1 MAIKDRLSGNEAVS
15 IAIKQINPDV
25 VAAFPITP
33 STEIPQFISQ
43 FIANGE
49 MTTVFV
55 PVESE
60 HSSMSACVGSEAA
73 GARSMTATS
82 SCGLAYMHE
91 MLYIAASN
99 RLPIVM
105 AAVNRA
111 LSGPININNDHSD
124 TMGSR
129 DALAG
134 CRSTRKTRRKLTT
147 TLSRQSA
154 SPSTKTFCCRLWP
167 ARTALSPP
175 TP

>member
-60 HSSMSACVGSEAA
+60 HSSMSACVGASAA
-73 GARSMTATS
+73 GARAMTATLFLRS
-82 SCGLAYMHE
+82 GLHARDAVYRGIQPSAYR
-91 MLYIAASN
+91 Y
-99 RLPIVM
+99 
-105 AAVNRA
+105 
-111 LSGPININNDHSD
+111 
-124 TMGSR
+124 GSR
-129 DALAG
+129 
-134 CRSTRKTRRKLTT
+134 
-147 TLSRQSA
+147 
-154 SPSTKTFCCRLWP
+154 
-167 ARTALSPP
+167 
-175 TP
+175 